1 MTHFEFSA
9 GPGVL
14 PAEVKQQIADELVNF
29 HGLGRSVMELS
40 HRGDTVVQI
49 ADEAEAT
56 LRELLNVP
64 DSHAIL
70 FMQGGGTA
78 QFAAVPLNLSG
89 HSTEK
94 PVLAE
99 YAVTGSWTVAAA
111 KEASKY
117 VQVREVLNVQK
128 GASGRFDGVPAQ
140 SHWSAPSDDA
150 AYLYYTDNETVCGV
164 EFSWVPSVAGRQAEL
179 VCDMSSNFLSRAVD
193 VSRFG
198 VIYAGAQKNCGIAG
212 LTIVIV
218 KKSLLGRHRRDTP
231 VVLDY
236 QATDEKKSMFNTP
249 PVFAIYV
256 AGLVFKW
263 IKKNGGVDA
272 MQRRAQQRSDA
283 LYGAIDSSG
292 GFYVA
297 PVEKSARSRMN
308 VVFRIKGGDAALEKR
323 FVAAAEAA
331 GLHTLEGHRSV
342 GGLRASLYNAMP
354 MEGVERL
361 IAFMNDF
368 RAANQ

>member
-1 MTHFEFSA
+1 LLLFERTIEFSHRSSA
-9 GPGVL
+9 GPVL

-29 HGLGRSVMELS
+29 HGLGRSIMELS

-99 YAVTGSWTVAAA
+99 YAVTGTWTVAAA

-218 KKSLLGRHRRDTP
+218 KKSLLGATAATRRWCSTIRPPTRRSPCSTRRPSLLSMSPASSSSGSRRTAASTP
-231 VVLDY
+231 CS
-236 QATDEKKSMFNTP
+236 AARNSAPTRSMAPSTR
-249 PVFAIYV
+249 A
-256 AGLVFKW
+256 A
-263 IKKNGGVDA
+263 A
-272 MQRRAQQRSDA
+272 STSRRSRRA
-283 LYGAIDSSG
+283 L
-292 GFYVA
+292 
-297 PVEKSARSRMN
+297 AR
-308 VVFRIKGGDAALEKR
+308 A
-323 FVAAAEAA
+323 
-331 GLHTLEGHRSV
+331 
-342 GGLRASLYNAMP
+342 
-354 MEGVERL
+354 
-361 IAFMNDF
+361 
-368 RAANQ
+368 